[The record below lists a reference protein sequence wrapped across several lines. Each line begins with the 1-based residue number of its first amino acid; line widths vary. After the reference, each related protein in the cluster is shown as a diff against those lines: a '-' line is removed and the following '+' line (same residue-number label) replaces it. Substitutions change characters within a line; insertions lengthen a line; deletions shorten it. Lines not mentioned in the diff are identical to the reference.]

1 MVSGKDR
8 QKQLAREHYER
19 QMAARI
25 QRERAAKRT
34 AAIGTSIGVLVVIGG
49 IVAAAAF
56 LGGGNG
62 TTEAAATPEAA
73 PSSDASA
80 PAGPKAYDPASG
92 TCEFLADGQAAKDVG
107 QPPAKVDA
115 APAVMTI
122 KTSVGTIE
130 ADLDGAKA
138 PCTVGSFKY
147 LAEKKYFN
155 DTKCHRLTTEGIK
168 VLQCGDPTA
177 TGSGGPGYR
186 FTDENLDG
194 ASYKRGV
201 LAMANSGPGTNGSQ
215 FFIVYGDETDAALQD
230 AYTPFGT
237 ITKGMDVVDKI
248 AKDGVEGG
256 GADGQPKTTV
266 DIKDVTITSKS

>member
-19 QMAARI
+19 QQAART

-34 AAIGTSIGVLVVIGG
+34 AAIGTTVGVLVVIGG
-49 IVAAAAF
+49 IVAAAT
-56 LGGGNG
+56 LLTGGDDDA
-62 TTEAAATPEAA
+62 TTASPTDTAV
-73 PSSDASA
+73 PSASA
-80 PAGPKAYDPASG
+80 PAGPKAYDPATGS
-92 TCEFLADGQAAKDVG
+92 CEYLADGQAAKDVG
-107 QPPAKVDA
+107 QPPAKVA
-115 APAVMTI
+115 AQPATMTI
-122 KTSVGTIE
+122 KTNLGVIE
-130 ADLDGAKA
+130 ATLDGAKA
-138 PCTVGSFKY
+138 PCTVGSFQF

-177 TGSGGPGYR
+177 SGSGGPGYR

-201 LAMANSGPGTNGSQ
+201 LAMANSGAGTNGSQ
-215 FFIVYGDETDAALQD
+215 FFIVYGDETDTALQD

-237 ITKGMDVVDKI
+237 ITKGLDLVDKV

-256 GADGQPKTTV
+256 GGDGPPKTAV
-266 DIKDVTITSKS
+266 EIKDVTITGKS

>member
-19 QMAARI
+19 QQTARI

-34 AAIGTSIGVLVVIGG
+34 AAIGTTVGVLVVIGG
-49 IVAAAAF
+49 IVAAATLLTREGDDA
-56 LGGGNG
+56 
-62 TTEAAATPEAA
+62 TTASPTDTAV
-73 PSSDASA
+73 PSASA
-80 PAGPKAYDPASG
+80 PAGPKAYDPATG
-92 TCEFLADGQAAKDVG
+92 TCEYLADGQAAKDVG
-107 QPPAKVDA
+107 QPPAKVA
-115 APAVMTI
+115 AQPATMTI
-122 KTSVGTIE
+122 KTNLGVIE
-130 ADLDGAKA
+130 ATLDGVKA
-138 PCTVGSFKY
+138 PCTVGSFQF

-177 TGSGGPGYR
+177 SGSGGPGYR

-201 LAMANSGPGTNGSQ
+201 LAMANSGAGTNGSQ
-215 FFIVYGDETDAALQD
+215 FFIVYGDETDTALQD

-237 ITKGMDVVDKI
+237 ITKGLDLVDKV
-248 AKDGVEGG
+248 AKDGVDGG
-256 GADGQPKTTV
+256 GGDGPPKTAV
-266 DIKDVTITSKS
+266 EIKDVTITGKS

>member
-19 QMAARI
+19 QQTTRV

-34 AAIGTSIGVLVVIGG
+34 AAIGTTVGVLVVVGG
-49 IVAAAAF
+49 IVAAATL
-56 LGGGNG
+56 LGGGDDEV
-62 TTEAAATPEAA
+62 TAATPTDTAV
-73 PSSDASA
+73 PSASA
-80 PAGPKAYDPASG
+80 PAAGPKAYDPASG
-92 TCEFLADGQAAKDVG
+92 TCEYQPDGQAAKDVG
-107 QPPAKVDA
+107 QPPAKVA
-115 APAVMTI
+115 AQPATMTI
-122 KTSVGTIE
+122 KTSLGVIE
-130 ADLDGAKA
+130 ASLDGAKA
-138 PCTVGSFKY
+138 PCTVGSFQF

-177 TGSGGPGYR
+177 SGSGGPGYR
-186 FTDENLDG
+186 FTDENLEG

-215 FFIVYGDETDAALQD
+215 FFIVYGDETDSLPD
-230 AYTPFGT
+230 SYTPFGT
-237 ITKGMDVVDKI
+237 ITKGIELVDQV

-256 GADGQPKTTV
+256 GGDGPPKTAV
-266 DIKDVTITSKS
+266 DIKDVTITGKS

>member
-19 QMAARI
+19 QQTARI

-34 AAIGTSIGVLVVIGG
+34 AAIGTTVGVVVVIGG
-49 IVAAAAF
+49 IVAAAMLLTGEGDDA
-56 LGGGNG
+56 
-62 TTEAAATPEAA
+62 TTATPTDTAV
-73 PSSDASA
+73 PSASA

-92 TCEFLADGQAAKDVG
+92 TCEYLADGQAAKDVG
-107 QPPAKVDA
+107 QPPAKVA
-115 APAVMTI
+115 AQPATMTI
-122 KTSVGTIE
+122 KTNLGVIE
-130 ADLDGAKA
+130 ATLDGAKA
-138 PCTVGSFKY
+138 PCTVGSFQF

-177 TGSGGPGYR
+177 SGSGGPGYR
-186 FTDENLDG
+186 FTDENLEG

-201 LAMANSGPGTNGSQ
+201 LAMANSGAGTNGSQ

-237 ITKGMDVVDKI
+237 ITKGLDLVDKV

-256 GADGQPKTTV
+256 GGDGPPKTAV
-266 DIKDVTITSKS
+266 EIKDVTITGKS